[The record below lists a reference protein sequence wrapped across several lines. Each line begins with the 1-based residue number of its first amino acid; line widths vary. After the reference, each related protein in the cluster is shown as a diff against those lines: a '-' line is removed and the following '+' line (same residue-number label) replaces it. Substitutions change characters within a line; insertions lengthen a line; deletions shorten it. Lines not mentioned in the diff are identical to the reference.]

1 MTATNDWSDDC
12 EQLLEEL
19 RQNCVYLNKFHKL
32 RYFYFKK
39 IIIYFRLPTII
50 ISSFASVASGLGREY
65 LSQPDITS
73 LVVLMSLSV
82 SILNSIE
89 LYMKINETTEL
100 ELETSKK
107 YYQLSID
114 VHKVLQLN
122 RINRK
127 ISGSDALEKF
137 YRDYTEL
144 YEASAL
150 VSNSYNDKL
159 ALIPKKPSMFK
170 QSPTAS
176 SSSSSISSIGSNP
189 MDPEIG
195 NQTAEL

>member
-1 MTATNDWSDDC
+1 
-12 EQLLEEL
+12 
-19 RQNCVYLNKFHKL
+19 
-32 RYFYFKK
+32 
-39 IIIYFRLPTII
+39 
-50 ISSFASVASGLGREY
+50 
-65 LSQPDITS
+65 
-73 LVVLMSLSV
+73 
-82 SILNSIE
+82 
-89 LYMKINETTEL
+89 MKINETTEL

-114 VHKVLQLN
+114 VHKVLELN

-127 ISGSDALEKF
+127 ISGADALEKF

-150 VSNSYNDKL
+150 VSNSYTDKL

-176 SSSSSISSIGSNP
+176 SSSSSSISSVGSNP
-189 MDPEIG
+189 LDPEIG
-195 NQTAEL
+195 NQVAEL

>member
-1 MTATNDWSDDC
+1 MTTPWSDDI
-12 EQLLEEL
+12 ENLLESI
-19 RQNCVYLNKFHKL
+19 RQNCIHLTRHHKT
-32 RYFYFKK
+32 RYFYYKQVGTW
-39 IIIYFRLPTII
+39 FRIPTVI
-50 ISSFASVASGLGREY
+50 ISSIASVSSVGLTAY
-65 LSQPDITS
+65 LSQANIS
-73 LVVLMSLSV
+73 GVVCLMTLSV

-127 ISGSDALEKF
+127 ISGADALEKF

-150 VSNSYNDKL
+150 VSNSYTDKL
-159 ALIPKKPSMFK
+159 ALIPKKALLFK
-170 QSPTAS
+170 QSPTASS

-195 NQTAEL
+195 NQIAEL